1 MSKRRW
7 AAFFLLAVLCLGL
20 MIPSAFAEDTV
31 FFTAVN
37 NTLLD
42 LTAETM
48 PINHQSLIY
57 VPCSV
62 FNTLALNTWAYYS
75 RGSQTVL
82 ISNGS
87 KELYFDMSTGDS
99 HDREE
104 NSYRYAAIYVNDTAY
119 VPAFFVADFFG
130 LTYSYIRREGW
141 HIVRITTGDAL
152 SDDDFFK
159 AAAPLLE
166 TRMNQ
171 YLGAQETQDGQPT
184 PEPTQQPTPV
194 APTPTPMPTPTPVV
208 DRSSVR
214 VHLCYLGLGEETAA
228 ILKALDGAPACFFA
242 TAEEIYAYGDLTRR
256 ILGSG
261 CTLGLL
267 IKEDPEGEYALFR
280 RALRDTAMSVS
291 YLCAAAGDGDG
302 GDGWEDCGLVLLR
315 GDEILTTYWACPFR
329 LENAVDRC
337 DLLLDGAF
345 PDTENLLYLLVRDNY
360 TLEAV
365 TEVTAGR

>member
-1 MSKRRW
+1 MSKKRW
-7 AAFFLLAVLCLGL
+7 VCFGLLAVLCLGL
-20 MIPSAFAEDTV
+20 MVPVLAEDTV

-62 FNTLALNTWAYYS
+62 FNTQALNTWAYYS

-87 KELYFDMSTGDS
+87 KELYFDMSAGDS

-104 NSYRYAAIYVNDTAY
+104 NSYRYAAIYMNDTAY

-171 YLGAQETQDGQPT
+171 YLGAQETPDGQPT
-184 PEPTQQPTPV
+184 AEPTQRPAPPS
-194 APTPTPMPTPTPVV
+194 PTPTPAPTPTPVV

-214 VHLCYLGLGEETAA
+214 VHLCYLGLGEGTAA
-228 ILKALDGAPACFFA
+228 ILEALDGSPACFFA
-242 TAEEIYAYGDLTRR
+242 TAEEIYANGDLTRR

-267 IKEDPEGEYALFR
+267 IKEDPEEEYALFR

-291 YLCAAAGDGDG
+291 YLGGSAVPAEAAEA
-302 GDGWEDCGLVLLR
+302 WEGCGLVILR
-315 GDEILTTYWACPFR
+315 EDEAITNYWACPFR
-329 LENAVDRC
+329 LENAVGRC

-345 PDTENLLYLLVRDNY
+345 PDTENLLYLLVRDHY